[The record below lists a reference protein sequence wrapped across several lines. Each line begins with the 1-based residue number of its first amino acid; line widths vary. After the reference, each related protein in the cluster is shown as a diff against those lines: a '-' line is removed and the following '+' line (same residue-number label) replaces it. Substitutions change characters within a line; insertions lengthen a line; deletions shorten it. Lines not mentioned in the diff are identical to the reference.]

1 MTTKVPFSLLDT
13 TAISAMS
20 AFRNRI
26 INGSMTI
33 DQRNAGAAIGSGLN
47 VITYTLDRW
56 SVAATGAAVNVQ
68 RLGSAGNYYL
78 NVTGADS
85 NTIAIVR
92 HRIEAANIAD
102 LAGQTVTLSF
112 VCSSTTATSV
122 SVGCGYASAADNFTT
137 VTSISS
143 ASKTITSTGTT
154 YTVQIALP
162 ANAAN
167 GIELSF
173 GLANF
178 TSGTFSLTNVQLE
191 GNTVNTP
198 FERRPVGLELALC
211 QRYYEIVSG
220 VSITTRPA
228 YTPYGFKVSKRVT
241 PTLSLFAGGVAG
253 ANYVVTNADGFTCPE
268 ATLATGTSGWSIA
281 ATAEL

>member
-1 MTTKVPFSLLDT
+1 MLANGGFELGL
-13 TAISAMS
+13 
-20 AFRNRI
+20 RNRI
-26 INGSMTI
+26 INGGMAI
-33 DQRNAGAAIGSGLN
+33 DQRNAGASVSSGLN

-56 SVAATGAAVNVQ
+56 SVAAGGAAVTVQ
-68 RLGSAGNYYL
+68 RLGSAGAYYM
-78 NVTGADS
+78 NVTGAAG
-85 NTIAIVR
+85 NTIAILR

-102 LAGQTVTLSF
+102 LAGQTVTVSF
-112 VCSSTTATSV
+112 VCSSSTATQV
-122 SVGCGYASAADNFTT
+122 SVGAGYASAADNFTT

-143 ASKTITSTGTT
+143 VSKTITSAGTT
-154 YTVQIALP
+154 YTVQFALP

-173 GLANF
+173 GLSNF
-178 TSGTFSLTNVQLE
+178 TSGTFSITNVQLE
-191 GNTVNTP
+191 GGLVATP

-211 QRYYEIVSG
+211 QRYFEVVSG

-268 ATLATGTSGWSIA
+268 VTLATGTSGWSIA